1 MSIFLQT
8 HSTINDIF
16 ECFLHQI
23 EFIDFKHATPSD
35 LREILLLYVDEKRER
50 NNGMYICKK
59 QNNIHIS
66 KIMLT
71 SMNTVNSV
79 NMK

>member
-8 HSTINDIF
+8 HSAINDIF

-35 LREILLLYVDEKRER
+35 LREILLLYVDENGKGITVCTYVR
-50 NNGMYICKK
+50 NKIIYIYPK
-59 QNNIHIS
+59 
-66 KIMLT
+66 
-71 SMNTVNSV
+71 
-79 NMK
+79 